1 MFSPL
6 LIHVPHASVKIP
18 PSVRRELLTDDIG
31 AELLKMT
38 DRYCDELFAADAEM
52 IVFPVSRLV
61 CDPERFRDDK
71 EEEMAEKGMGAV
83 YTLCSDGSALRQRD
97 DARREE
103 ILLAFYDPHHIR
115 LSEAVRLRLESFGK
129 CLIVDGHSFS
139 PVPLDH
145 ESDRSPDRPDICIG
159 TDPFHTSAAL
169 AEYTGAWFENKG
181 YRVAFNRPFSGA
193 IVPMFCYKREARVQS
208 VMIEVNRGLYMDG
221 SGNRKAFMEQL
232 KTDIGD
238 YLRETEEKC
247 LFRS

>member
-18 PSVRRELLTDDIG
+18 TNRMSEFLIADLEP
-31 AELLKMT
+31 ELLKMT

-83 YTLCSDGSALRQRD
+83 YTRCSDGSALRQRD

-103 ILLAFYDPHHIR
+103 ILSAFYDPHHR
-115 LSEAVRLRLESFGK
+115 MLSEAVQRRLESFGK

-159 TDPFHTSAAL
+159 TDSFHTFAAL

-181 YRVAFNRPFSGA
+181 YRVAFNRPFSGT
-193 IVPMFCYKREARVQS
+193 IVPMFCYKREKRVQS
-208 VMIEVNRGLYMDG
+208 VMIEINRGLYMDG
-221 SGNRKAFMEQL
+221 AGNRKAFMEQL
-232 KTDIGD
+232 KTDIGGF
-238 YLRETEEKC
+238 LRETEEKY
-247 LFRS
+247 LFCS